1 MTTPTIKACLFDM
14 DGLLINTEDMYT
26 KASNSVL
33 ADFNKGPLPWSVKI
47 QLQGLPGT
55 RAAAK
60 LLEWAQIDLTPQ
72 ELFDRT
78 SKYQE
83 QLWPE
88 TQFLPGA
95 LELLQHLEKN
105 NIPFALATSSLFE
118 KYLLKTSKLRHGF
131 DLFRHH
137 VVTGDDQRVPP
148 GKGKPAPDI
157 WHVALESLNAEL
169 REKNLPEVTLE
180 ETLVF
185 EDGIPGVKGA
195 YAAGCPVVWVPH
207 PEAVKLL
214 GAEKMNAV
222 ISEGR
227 GEILSSLEDFK
238 PEKYGI

>member
-1 MTTPTIKACLFDM
+1 M

-33 ADFNKGPLPWSVKI
+33 AEYNKGPLPWSVKI
-47 QLQGLPGT
+47 KLQGLPGT
-55 RAAAK
+55 QAATK
-60 LLEWAQIDLTPQ
+60 LLEWAQIDLTPE

-83 QLWPE
+83 KLWPE

-95 LELLQHLEKN
+95 LELLEHLEKN
-105 NIPFALATSSLFE
+105 KIPFALATSSLHE
-118 KYLLKTSKLRHGF
+118 KYLLKTSRLRHGF

-137 VVTGDDQRVPP
+137 VVTGDDKRVAP
-148 GKGKPAPDI
+148 GRGKPAPDI
-157 WHVALESLNAEL
+157 WYVALESLNAER
-169 REKNLPEVTLE
+169 REQNLPEIKSE
-180 ETLVF
+180 EALVF

-207 PEAVKLL
+207 TEAAKLL
-214 GAEKMNAV
+214 GSEKMNEV
-222 ISEGR
+222 ISEGK
-227 GEILSSLEDFK
+227 GEILSSLADFK